1 MSERTDIN
9 LITRRRAVAL
19 SPQDLSVNSSYAL
32 ALANS
37 GRPQY
42 AVIAFRRLVQLA
54 GPRPDLLNSLG
65 SSLFASGEKLAAQT
79 QFCLALVLAPG
90 NAKILHNHA
99 LTSPASSDNAS
110 LRWCERA
117 LQVDPGRVDFEY
129 TRGCLLYDRRMLV
142 AARDAYDVVIRAAPE
157 HANAHWNR
165 ANIDLVHGRFEDG
178 WRGYEW
184 RWRTKYSGGTTL
196 PNSLGTAL
204 QGGLSLDGQTLVL
217 YAEQGLGD
225 TLQFCRYGRLAAE
238 AGARVVLVLP
248 RGLTRLFSA
257 QRWVSQVIEIDEPL
271 PAHELHCPMMSLPL
285 AFGTTLETIP
295 YGKEAYLQALP
306 EDVQRWSH
314 WLDERL
320 GVRDGVTR
328 RLRVGVVWNGGFRA
342 DQPELW
348 AVNERRNVP
357 LELFARALDI
367 AGIDFV
373 SLQKG
378 DPAESQLRGREGELW
393 RAGRLVNAAAELNDF
408 ADTAGLIMNLDVVIS
423 VDTST
428 AHLAGALGKPTWILN
443 RYDTCWRWLLERED
457 SPWYGSV
464 KLYRQAADR
473 DWKPV
478 LEKVAGDLRARA
490 AHRAASSIDLA

>member
-1 MSERTDIN
+1 MNKAIVLERECAETYGCRAAALNDLGRFDEAAIDGATALTIN
-9 LITRRRAVAL
+9 PAQVDAL
-19 SPQDLSVNSSYAL
+19 SN
-32 ALANS
+32 
-37 GRPQY
+37 
-42 AVIAFRRLVQLA
+42 
-54 GPRPDLLNSLG
+54 LG
-65 SSLFASGEKLAAQT
+65 VSRQQT
-79 QFCLALVLAPG
+79 G
-90 NAKILHNHA
+90 NINDA
-99 LTSPASSDNAS
+99 LTCYLRAIRINDNVIEAHNNAGALMLELCRPEAAIHHFERVLSLAS
-110 LRWCERA
+110 EH
-117 LQVDPGRVDFEY
+117 VDANVSKAMAMLMLGDFVL
-129 TRGCLLYDRRMLV
+129 GFKL
-142 AARDAYDVVIRAAPE
+142 
-157 HANAHWNR
+157 
-165 ANIDLVHGRFEDG
+165 
-178 WRGYEW
+178 YEW
-184 RWRTKYSGGTTL
+184 RLRKLWLPSMRTSQLRWTGYE
-196 PNSLGTAL
+196 PVRA
-204 QGGLSLDGQTLVL
+204 QTLL
-217 YAEQGLGD
+217 LLAEQGLGD

-257 QRWVSQVIEIDEPL
+257 QRWVSQVIESDEPL
-271 PAHELHCPMMSLPL
+271 PTAELHCPMMSLPL

-306 EDVQRWSH
+306 EDVQRWGH

-320 GVRDGVTR
+320 GVGANSSR

-378 DPAESQLRGREGELW
+378 DPAESQLRRREGELW

-473 DWKPV
+473 DWKPI
-478 LEKVAGDLRARA
+478 LDKVAGDLRVRA
-490 AHRAASSIDLA
+490 THRPASSIDLA